1 MEKNIGRECIER
13 KLAYPLVQPTNNQ
26 RAQLTRD
33 AHRRVG
39 SAEAHKRV
47 TLSTVPR
54 PPPPPPRPRR

>member
-1 MEKNIGRECIER
+1 MPAPLARVGGVHVEESIGRECSER

-39 SAEAHKRV
+39 SAEAHKE
-47 TLSTVPR
+47 
-54 PPPPPPRPRR
+54 